1 MSRRTFTPPPAP
13 PLEPESSLQ
22 CSAEDGLQPER
33 PAGTDQATLHALAS
47 SLSEQGDLAEI
58 RDHLLIAISQ
68 ADISGFEGTKQALI
82 AMLKDVEEELQ
93 SM

>member
-1 MSRRTFTPPPAP
+1 M
-13 PLEPESSLQ
+13 
-22 CSAEDGLQPER
+22 QPER
-33 PAGTDQATLHALAS
+33 PAGTDQATFRALAS
-47 SLSEQGDLAEI
+47 SLSEQGDLAEF